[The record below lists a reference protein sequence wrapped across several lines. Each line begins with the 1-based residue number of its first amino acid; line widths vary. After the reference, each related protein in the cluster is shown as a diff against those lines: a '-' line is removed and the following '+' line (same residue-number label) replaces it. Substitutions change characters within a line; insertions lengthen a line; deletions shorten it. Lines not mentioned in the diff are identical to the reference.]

1 MSDQPTTEHTIEA
14 ALPAWIVES
23 GEMPNLYVGVVTNL
37 SLCAWVLSIDGQGKV
52 PAGSTLADQGGST
65 RLQAKVSWVEN
76 RKHALRLVVTHA
88 GVSLA
93 VEPAFAQGRRHPS
106 LRERLRGYRGVP
118 EFLPVHLPIPAVGQQ
133 VELDCHVVVMANYDL
148 EEMWTGPRVSTGY
161 RVDSIA
167 AEVVA
172 RQPLPVGS
180 DEFDRVPT
188 GSSRIIE
195 GLTST
200 RHPEGL
206 TDETVSDYLLS
217 LTPSS
222 SISSST
228 DVTGR

>member
-1 MSDQPTTEHTIEA
+1 MSDQPTRDQTITA

-23 GEMPNLYVGVVTNL
+23 AERPNLYLGVVTNL

-52 PAGSTLADQGGST
+52 PAGSRLADNGEAS
-65 RLQAKVSWVEN
+65 RLLATVSWVEN
-76 RKHALRLVVTHA
+76 RRHALRMVVQHA

-133 VELDCHVVVMANYDL
+133 VELECHVVVMADYDL
-148 EEMWTGPRVSTGY
+148 QENWTGPRVSTGY

-167 AEVVA
+167 AEVVTE
-172 RQPLPVGS
+172 QPLPVGA
-180 DEFDRVPT
+180 DQFDTLPT
-188 GSSRIIE
+188 APSRIIE

-200 RHPEGL
+200 RRPEGL
-206 TDETVSDYLLS
+206 TGETVSDYLLT

>member
-1 MSDQPTTEHTIEA
+1 MSDHPTTEQTIDA
-14 ALPAWIVES
+14 ALPAWVVES
-23 GEMPNLYVGVVTNL
+23 AEMPNLYVGVVTSL

-52 PAGSTLADQGGST
+52 PAGSTLPDQGEAS
-65 RLQAKVSWVEN
+65 RLRATVSWVEN
-76 RKHALRLVVTHA
+76 RKHALRLVVKHA

-93 VEPAFAQGRRHPS
+93 VEPAFAQGRRNPS

-133 VELDCHVVVMANYDL
+133 VELECHVVVMADYDL
-148 EEMWTGPRVSTGY
+148 QEVWTGPRVSTGY

-167 AEVVA
+167 AEVVTQ
-172 RQPLPVGS
+172 QPLPDGA
-180 DEFDRVPT
+180 DQFDPLPK

-200 RHPEGL
+200 RRPEGL
-206 TDETVSDYLLS
+206 NGETVSDYLLT

-222 SISSST
+222 SVSSST

>member
-1 MSDQPTTEHTIEA
+1 MTDRPTTEQTIKA
-14 ALPAWIVES
+14 ALPAWLVES
-23 GEMPNLYVGVVTNL
+23 PEMPNLYLGVVTNL

-52 PAGSTLADQGGST
+52 PAGSTLPDHGDAS
-65 RLQAKVSWVEN
+65 RLRATVSWVEN
-76 RKHALRLVVTHA
+76 RKHALRLVVEHA

-118 EFLPVHLPIPAVGQQ
+118 EFLPVHLPIPVVGQQ
-133 VELDCHVVVMANYDL
+133 VELECHVVVMADYDL
-148 EEMWTGPRVSTGY
+148 QEVWTGPRVSTGY
-161 RVDSIA
+161 RVDGIA
-167 AEVVA
+167 AEVVTQ
-172 RQPLPVGS
+172 QPLPDGA
-180 DEFDRVPT
+180 DQFDPVPN

-200 RHPEGL
+200 RRPEGL
-206 TDETVSDYLLS
+206 TGETVSDYLLT